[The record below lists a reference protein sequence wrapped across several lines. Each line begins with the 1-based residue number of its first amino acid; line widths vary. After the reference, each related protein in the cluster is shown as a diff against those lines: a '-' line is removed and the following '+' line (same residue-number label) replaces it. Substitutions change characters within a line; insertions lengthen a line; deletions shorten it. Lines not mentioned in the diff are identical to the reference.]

1 MSIECQH
8 ARAMRRVWDLQTGQ
22 CVHVLAGHTG
32 RLNRVRVAPSAPVA
46 VTVADDFSARVWDW
60 PAGRC
65 LHVLAGHRGWVSD
78 AALAAGGGAGVTAS
92 GDELA
97 VVWNLARGTAVNVL
111 AGHAGEVRSVVLTRR
126 GRCVLPTIF
135 LVLQRQMISAFA
147 GRSDCQ
153 PEPMRGS
160 AVSMLAWPSRRS
172 ALCRANALRQAIWG
186 LVGTLLDRTTLQIP
200 LNWAA
205 AGLR

>member
-1 MSIECQH
+1 MRSPSLTISL
-8 ARAMRRVWDLQTGQ
+8 RACG
-22 CVHVLAGHTG
+22 
-32 RLNRVRVAPSAPVA
+32 
-46 VTVADDFSARVWDW
+46 DW

-126 GRCVLPTIF
+126 GRCVRLF
-135 LVLQRQMISAFA
+135 
-147 GRSDCQ
+147 DCL
-153 PEPMRGS
+153 G
-160 AVSMLAWPSRRS
+160 
-172 ALCRANALRQAIWG
+172 
-186 LVGTLLDRTTLQIP
+186 
-200 LNWAA
+200 
-205 AGLR
+205 